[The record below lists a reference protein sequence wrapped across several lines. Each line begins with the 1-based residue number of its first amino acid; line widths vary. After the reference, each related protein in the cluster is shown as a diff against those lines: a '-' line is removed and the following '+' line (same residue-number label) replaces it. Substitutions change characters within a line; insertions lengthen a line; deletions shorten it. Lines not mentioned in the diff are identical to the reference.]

1 MRTVL
6 VTGAT
11 RGLGLAITR
20 RLSGDGYRVIA
31 SGRTESE
38 DLRQLRAAQGDAI
51 QFEHLD
57 LAETASIAGFVATVL
72 KSYGP
77 LYGLVNNAAVG
88 MSGILGTM
96 HVNEIEQV
104 VRVNTTS
111 PLVLTKYVSRAMAL
125 AGEGRIVNI
134 SSIVARTGFSGLV
147 AYAASKAAM
156 EGLTRSLARELGRR
170 GVTVNA
176 VAPGF
181 MKTEMTA
188 SLQDDRLATIARRSA
203 LRDLATPED
212 AAAAV
217 AYLLSRDA
225 ASVTGTILTVDAGST
240 A

>member
-1 MRTVL
+1 MKTVL

-20 RLSGDGYRVIA
+20 RLLDGGYRVIA
-31 SGRTESE
+31 SGRAESE
-38 DLRQLRAAQGDAI
+38 ALTMLRERHDGALL
-51 QFEHLD
+51 FEPLD
-57 LAETASIAGFVATVL
+57 LMDTAAIPAFAAMVMKAH
-72 KSYGP
+72 GP
-77 LYGLVNNAAVG
+77 LYGLVNNAAAGV
-88 MSGILGTM
+88 SGILGTM
-96 HVNEIEQV
+96 HLNDIEQV
-104 VRVNTTS
+104 MRVNATS
-111 PLVLTKYVSRAMAL
+111 PIVLAKYVSRAMAG

-134 SSIVARTGFSGLV
+134 SSIVARTGFSGLA
-147 AYAASKAAM
+147 AYGASKAAI

-188 SLQDDRLATIARRSA
+188 GLQGDRLESIARRSA

-212 AAAAV
+212 AAGAV
-217 AYLLSRDA
+217 VYLLGPDA
-225 ASVTGTILTVDAGST
+225 AAVTGTIMTVDAGST

>member
-1 MRTVL
+1 MKTVL

-20 RLSGDGYRVIA
+20 RLLDDGYRVIA
-31 SGRTESE
+31 SGRGETEAVAT
-38 DLRQLRAAQGDAI
+38 LRAAHGDALL
-51 QFEHLD
+51 FEPLD
-57 LAETASIAGFVATVL
+57 LADTAAIPGVVGTLL
-72 KSYGP
+72 KRHGP
-77 LYGLVNNAAVG
+77 LYGLVNNAALG
-88 MSGILGTM
+88 ASGILGTM
-96 HVNEIEQV
+96 HVNEIEQMM
-104 VRVNTTS
+104 RVNAIS
-111 PLVLTKYVSRAMAL
+111 PLVLTKYVSRAMAM

-181 MKTEMTA
+181 MKTDMTA
-188 SLQDDRLATIARRSA
+188 TLEDDKLATIARRSA
-203 LRDLATPED
+203 LRDLASPED
-212 AAAAV
+212 AAGAV

-225 ASVTGTILTVDAGST
+225 AAVTGTTLTVDAGST